1 MSAAPAPARM
11 RAPDPLLAAVTLGLA
26 AGGVVLAGSARVFL
40 DATATGTP
48 VGLVRS
54 LGHLGIGLLAMTLLV
69 MVDYRRLADRRLV
82 WLLFFGIVA
91 LLLTALALPPVANT
105 HRFIRF
111 GGVGVQPSE
120 LAKPALV
127 LLLSAAL
134 VRAGDELRTWRGLSR
149 PLILGGTIAGLVL
162 VGRDLGTPILMF
174 GLTLALVVAAGARW
188 LHVAQLLGVGAVLFA
203 GSVLVEPYRMRR
215 LAGYREG
222 LLFDPER
229 LMEVPYQ
236 LRQSYLA
243 LGSGGIAGEGLGS
256 STLKAFFLPEPD
268 NDFLF
273 AIIGEET
280 GLIGTFA
287 VLGAFLVIAWRGL
300 VIAERAP
307 DPLGRLIALGASWM
321 LVGQAL
327 CHMGVVTGLL
337 PTKGLSLPF
346 LSTGGSGLIAA
357 LSLAG
362 LILGVSLR
370 SHGRLVEVRRG

>member
-1 MSAAPAPARM
+1 M